1 MLALSEYTWAIRLIG
16 TRTFGKFAAYTTFFP
31 GGELLNHDNVE
42 SYYIYLKPGEV
53 ADSSKRYAGLI
64 NDDDH
69 DA

>member
-31 GGELLNHDNVE
+31 VGELLNHDNVE